1 MPSVRFA
8 DLPQIEGPTGRF
20 MLQQMAA
27 VAELEAG
34 MISSR
39 TKVALAAAKARGT
52 KLGGNRGAKLSA
64 KARAAGGAAVVER
77 AEKRAADLSS
87 TIAEIQSA
95 GAMSLRSI
103 AAALNDRSIPTAR
116 RAGRWSAVQ
125 VSRVLARL

>member
-1 MPSVRFA
+1 MRFA

-52 KLGGNRGAKLSA
+52 KPGGNRGAKPA
-64 KARAAGGAAVVER
+64 KARAAGRAAVVE
-77 AEKRAADLSS
+77 RAADLSS
-87 TIAEIQSA
+87 TIFEIQSA
-95 GAMSLRSI
+95 GATSLRSI

-116 RAGRWSAVQ
+116 GAGRWSAVQ
-125 VSRVLARL
+125 VSRVLAQL

>member
-1 MPSVRFA
+1 MHVRPASECDAVHTFAGRARRQRARLWAACRGVLGRCVDVRFA

-64 KARAAGGAAVVER
+64 KLAPP
-77 AEKRAADLSS
+77 AEL
-87 TIAEIQSA
+87 
-95 GAMSLRSI
+95 
-103 AAALNDRSIPTAR
+103 
-116 RAGRWSAVQ
+116 W
-125 VSRVLARL
+125 